1 MNAQLQPVPATPD
14 ATFTTE
20 TSEGTEALPTS
31 LFTRLR
37 SDEPG
42 VLAVHGELRNKVCLR
57 TDTDGMNGELVISK
71 AHRLQSDVLSYEER
85 VKRTGITFTVRL
97 ATVTDLIELYRGSE
111 GNGNGDKDSARQTA
125 MLGLI
130 RDAASR
136 GASDVH
142 FYIQRKVCRI
152 RFRIHGQ
159 LETQRQYECTREEG
173 LLLVRTMYNSMCM
186 EAEPALDENR
196 EQDAQLQHAFAE
208 KAKLTGSR
216 IATRPAV
223 EKGLLVVLRLM
234 LPDDGKPV
242 TLESLGYLPEQL
254 DQIIYMTARTHGIN
268 IFSGVT
274 GSGKSTSLK
283 ACIEVLME
291 TAGQRIH
298 TLTLESP
305 TEYTIRGDGVVQ
317 TPVNTENNGWAR
329 AIKNAMRLD
338 PDVIMIGEI
347 RDPESATTAFDA
359 AMTGHGLWS
368 TLHTADAAGI
378 LLRLRR
384 LGVDQDFLFDPSTV
398 TGLINQ
404 SLVPTLCQECAI
416 PFLENRNTLA
426 PPVVKRIEQA
436 CPADALQNVRL
447 HGAGCKNCRGLG
459 ITGRTVV
466 AEVVTPT
473 AAFMETFR
481 VHGKL
486 AARKQWVANGGI
498 TKLAHLITLISA
510 GRVDPRHGERI
521 CGPLDQD
528 AVTLGDR
535 E

>member
-1 MNAQLQPVPATPD
+1 MNAQLLPD
-14 ATFTTE
+14 ATYTIVPTE
-20 TSEGTEALPTS
+20 GESALPTS
-31 LFTRLR
+31 LYTRLR

-42 VLAVHGELRNKVCLR
+42 VLFVQGEMRNKVCLR
-57 TDTDGMNGELVISK
+57 TDTEGKNGELVISK
-71 AHRLQSDVLSYEER
+71 AHRLHSDVLSYEER
-85 VKRTGITFTVRL
+85 VKRSGVAFTVRL

-111 GNGNGDKDSARQTA
+111 GNGEGDKDSSRQTA

-130 RDAASR
+130 RDAATR

-196 EQDAQLQHAFAE
+196 EQDAQLQHVFAE

-242 TLESLGYLPEQL
+242 TLESLGYLPEQH
-254 DQIIYMTARTHGIN
+254 DQIVYMTARTHGIN
-268 IFSGVT
+268 IFSGIT

-283 ACIEVLME
+283 ACIELLAD
-291 TAGQRIH
+291 TADQRIH
-298 TLTLESP
+298 ILTLESP
-305 TEYTIRGDGVVQ
+305 TEYSIRGEGVVQ
-317 TPVNTENNGWAR
+317 TPVNTENNGWPR
-329 AIKNAMRLD
+329 AIKNAVRLD

-368 TLHTADAAGI
+368 TLHTADAPSI

-384 LGVDQDFLFDPSTV
+384 LGVDEDFLFDPSTV

-404 SLVPTLCQECAI
+404 SLVPTLCQKCAI
-416 PFLENRNTLA
+416 PFHENRHVLSPA
-426 PPVVKRIEQA
+426 VIKRIEQA
-436 CPADALQNVRL
+436 CPAEALNRIQL
-447 HGAGCKNCRGLG
+447 QGAGCKECRGLG
-459 ITGRTVV
+459 VTGRTVV
-466 AEVVTPT
+466 AEVITPT
-473 AAFMETFR
+473 AAFMQTFR
-481 VHGKL
+481 DAGKL
-486 AARKQWVANGGI
+486 AARKQWVASGGI
-498 TKLAHLITLISA
+498 TKLAHLITMIAA
-510 GRVDPRHGERI
+510 GRVDPRHGERV

-528 AVTLGDR
+528 AVTLGGV

>member
-1 MNAQLQPVPATPD
+1 MNAQLQPDDTITIDQA
-14 ATFTTE
+14 
-20 TSEGTEALPTS
+20 EGTSPLPTS
-31 LFTRLR
+31 LYTRLR
-37 SDEPG
+37 SAEPG
-42 VLAVHGELRNKVCLR
+42 VLAVSGEMRNKICLR
-57 TDTDGMNGELVISK
+57 TDTEGNNGELVISK
-71 AHRLQSDVLSYEER
+71 AHRLHSDVLSYEER
-85 VKRTGITFTVRL
+85 VKRSGVNFTVRL
-97 ATVTDLIELYRGSE
+97 GTVTDLIELYRGSE
-111 GNGNGDKDSARQTA
+111 GNGDGDKDSARQTA

-216 IATRPAV
+216 IGTRPAV

-242 TLESLGYLPEQL
+242 TLETLGYLPEQL
-254 DQIIYMTARTHGIN
+254 EQIVYMTARTHGIN
-268 IFSGVT
+268 IFSGIT

-283 ACIEVLME
+283 ACIELLME
-291 TAGQRIH
+291 TSEQRIH

-305 TEYTIRGDGVVQ
+305 TEYRIRGEGVVQ

-384 LGVDQDFLFDPSTV
+384 LGVDEDFLFDPSTV

-404 SLVPTLCQECAI
+404 SLVPTLCQKCAI
-416 PFLENRNTLA
+416 PYLENRHTL
-426 PPVVKRIEQA
+426 PPAVVKRIEQA
-436 CPADALQNVRL
+436 CPDEALEHIQL
-447 HGAGCKNCRGLG
+447 QGAGCKDCRGLG
-459 ITGRTVV
+459 VSGRTVV
-466 AEVVTPT
+466 AEVITPT
-473 AAFMETFR
+473 AAFMQTFR
-481 VHGKL
+481 DAGKL
-486 AARKQWVANGGI
+486 AARKHWVANGGI
-498 TKLAHLITLISA
+498 TKLAHLITMIA
-510 GRVDPRHGERI
+510 DGRVDPRHGERV

-528 AVTLGDR
+528 AVTLGAG